1 METFRRNNP
10 TIVNA
15 WSMFDWANSSFAL
28 VITVAIF
35 PAYFIAVTHEE
46 IHLAGIKISNS
57 ALYAY
62 AISFSYLVIAAFS
75 PLLSGIADYGG
86 KRKFFLKSFTIMG
99 SMACISL
106 FFFTGMENLWLGT
119 TAFIIAMIGFA
130 GGLVFYNSYLHDIV
144 TQDRYD
150 KTSAKGFAFG
160 FAGSVVLL
168 VINLAV
174 IFFYDSLGLPS
185 QQLATRLAFIAVG
198 LWWIGFALIPFKY
211 LPNDL
216 QIPYTK
222 EIFRKGSQELKKVWR
237 ELKTREDIKKYLTA
251 FFFYSAGVQTVLFL
265 AATFAEKEL
274 KFTTEALLSV
284 ILILQIIAIFGGF
297 GFAHLS
303 SKIGNIKTILW
314 MMSIWILICLAA
326 YFVQKQS
333 AFYLIASLVGMMMGG
348 IQALSRST
356 YAKLIPK
363 ETTDTTSYFSFYDV
377 LEKIA
382 IVLGTFAFGL
392 IDQITGNMRIS
403 VLFLTVFFILGIIFL
418 TIVRRKNP
426 LI

>member
-10 TIVNA
+10 TIINA

-35 PAYFIAVTHEE
+35 PAYFMAVTHEE
-46 IHLAGIKISNS
+46 IQLAGIQLSNS

-62 AISFSYLVIAAFS
+62 AISFSYLMIAGFS

-160 FAGSVVLL
+160 FTGSVILL
-168 VINLAV
+168 ILNLTV
-174 IFFYDSLGLPS
+174 IFFHESLGIAN
-185 QQLATRLAFIAVG
+185 QQLATRFAFVSVG
-198 LWWIGFALIPFKY
+198 IWWLGFALIPFKY

-216 QIPYTK
+216 EIPYTK
-222 EIFRKGSQELKKVWR
+222 DIFKKGSQELRKVWK
-237 ELKTREDIKKYLTA
+237 ELHPREDIKRYLIA

-274 KFTTEALLSV
+274 KFTTEALLTV
-284 ILILQIIAIFGGF
+284 ILLLQIIAIFGGF
-297 GFAHLS
+297 GFAFLS

-314 MMSIWILICLAA
+314 MMLIWIIICLSAF
-326 YFVQKQS
+326 FVQSQMP
-333 AFYLIASLVGMMMGG
+333 FYWIASLVGLMMGG
-348 IQALSRST
+348 IQSLSRST

-363 ETTDTTSYFSFYDV
+363 DTTDTTSYFSFYDV

-382 IVLGTFAFGL
+382 IVLGTFAFGF

-403 VLFLTVFFILGIIFL
+403 VLFLTIFFILGILFL
-418 TIVRRKNP
+418 TQVRRKNP
-426 LI
+426 SI

>member
-1 METFRRNNP
+1 
-10 TIVNA
+10 
-15 WSMFDWANSSFAL
+15 MFDWANSSFAL

-35 PAYFIAVTHEE
+35 PAYFMAVTHEE
-46 IHLAGIKISNS
+46 IQLAGIQLSNS

-62 AISFSYLVIAAFS
+62 AISFSYLMIAGFS

-160 FAGSVVLL
+160 FTGSVILL
-168 VINLAV
+168 ILNLTV
-174 IFFYDSLGLPS
+174 IFFHESLGIAN
-185 QQLATRLAFIAVG
+185 QQLATRFAFVSVG
-198 LWWIGFALIPFKY
+198 IWWLGFALIPFKY

-216 QIPYTK
+216 EIPYTK
-222 EIFRKGSQELKKVWR
+222 DIFKKGSQELRKVWK
-237 ELKTREDIKKYLTA
+237 ELHPREDIKRYLIA

-274 KFTTEALLSV
+274 KFTTEALLTV

-297 GFAHLS
+297 GFAFLS

-314 MMSIWILICLAA
+314 MMLIWIIICLSA
-326 YFVQKQS
+326 YFVQNQTP
-333 AFYLIASLVGMMMGG
+333 FYWIASLVGLMMGG
-348 IQALSRST
+348 IQSLSRST

-363 ETTDTTSYFSFYDV
+363 DTTDTTSYFSFYDV

-382 IVLGTFAFGL
+382 IVLGTFAFGF

-403 VLFLTVFFILGIIFL
+403 VLFLTIFFILGILFL
-418 TIVRRKNP
+418 TQVRRKNP
-426 LI
+426 SI

>member
-144 TQDRYD
+144 TQERYD

-160 FAGSVVLL
+160 FTGSVILL
-168 VINLAV
+168 IINLAV
-174 IFFYDSLGLPS
+174 IFFYESLGIPS

-222 EIFRKGSQELKKVWR
+222 EIFKKGSQEFKKVWR
-237 ELKTREDIKKYLTA
+237 ELKPRQDIKKYLTA

-297 GFAHLS
+297 GFAYLS

-326 YFVQKQS
+326 YFVQNQS

-418 TIVRRKNP
+418 NIVRRKNP
-426 LI
+426 SI

>member
-1 METFRRNNP
+1 MDTFRRNNS
-10 TIVNA
+10 TIINA

-35 PAYFIAVTHEE
+35 PAYFIAVTEEE
-46 IHLAGIKISNS
+46 IKLMGLTISNS

-62 AISFSYLVIAAFS
+62 AISFSYLVIAGFS
-75 PLLSGIADYGG
+75 PLLSGIADFGG
-86 KRKFFLKSFTIMG
+86 KRKFFLKTFTTVG
-99 SMACISL
+99 SLACISL
-106 FFFTGMENLWLGT
+106 FFFTGMGNLWFGT
-119 TAFIIAMIGFA
+119 IAFIVAMIGFA

-144 TQDRYD
+144 TPDRYD

-160 FAGSVVLL
+160 FAGSVILL
-168 VINLAV
+168 VFNLLV
-174 IFFYDSLGLPS
+174 IFFYEELGIPS
-185 QQLATRLAFIAVG
+185 QQLATRLAFVSVG
-198 LWWIGFALIPFKY
+198 LWWLGFALIPFKH
-211 LPNDL
+211 LPQDL
-216 QIPYTK
+216 EIPYNRN
-222 EIFRKGSQELKKVWR
+222 IFRKGSQELKKVWK
-237 ELKTREDIKKYLTA
+237 ELQPKEDIKKYLLA

-303 SKIGNIKTILW
+303 SRIGNIKTILV
-314 MMSIWILICLAA
+314 MMFIWIFICLAA
-326 YFVQKQS
+326 YFVHNQS
-333 AFYLIASLVGMMMGG
+333 AFYLIAALVGMMMGG

-356 YAKLIPK
+356 YAKLIPAD
-363 ETTDTTSYFSFYDV
+363 TTVTTSYFSFYDV

-382 IVLGTFAFGL
+382 IVLGTFAFGF

-403 VLFLTVFFILGIIFL
+403 VLFLAIFFILGIVFL
-418 TIVRRKNP
+418 TKVRKINV
-426 LI
+426 